1 MADAKQSPK
10 RSAPRDDDPPA
21 VTTFWGH
28 VRKALR
34 EANRRRP
41 RSFYFLL
48 AAPVVLL
55 GGVHMVQYRDQPL
68 RFALILAL
76 LFVFFGVIL
85 IQAIMDLFEI
95 SRRHYAEYK
104 QSFVETLGAQDFI
117 HELGK
122 RVKDKTD
129 Q

>member
-1 MADAKQSPK
+1 MADDEQSPK
-10 RSAPRDDDPPA
+10 RSAPGGDSPPA
-21 VTTFWGH
+21 AMTFWGH
-28 VRKALR
+28 FRRALR

-48 AAPVVLL
+48 AVPLVLL
-55 GGVHMVQYRDQPL
+55 GGVHMIQYRDQPL

-85 IQAIMDLFEI
+85 IQAIIDLFEI
-95 SRRHYAEYK
+95 SRRHYVERK
-104 QSFVETLGAQDFI
+104 QSFVETLGEQDFI

>member
-1 MADAKQSPK
+1 MADEEQFPK
-10 RSAPRDDDPPA
+10 PNAPRDNGPPA
-21 VTTFWGH
+21 AITLWGH
-28 VRKALR
+28 IRKSLR

-48 AAPVVLL
+48 AAPIVLL

-95 SRRHYAEYK
+95 SRRHYAERK
-104 QSFVETLGAQDFI
+104 QSFVETLGEQDFI
-117 HELGK
+117 QELGK